1 MPLALVILS
10 FAKPF
15 CAGYYWQICCKHCV
29 VVLGIGQSDSKYPL
43 RVLDIIWTVQIKI
56 SSIFCIENHY
66 SLQIKEKIS
75 LQFYGKNKVL
85 KHCLLIYQFLRLNL
99 FNTGIN
105 FNFFLFIHIILFFI
119 CKDLR
124 IFDFFFFT
132 LMPFKSSKLY
142 IL

>member
-75 LQFYGKNKVL
+75 LQFYGKNKVF

-105 FNFFLFIHIILFFI
+105 FNFFY
-119 CKDLR
+119 
-124 IFDFFFFT
+124 
-132 LMPFKSSKLY
+132 SY
-142 IL
+142 I